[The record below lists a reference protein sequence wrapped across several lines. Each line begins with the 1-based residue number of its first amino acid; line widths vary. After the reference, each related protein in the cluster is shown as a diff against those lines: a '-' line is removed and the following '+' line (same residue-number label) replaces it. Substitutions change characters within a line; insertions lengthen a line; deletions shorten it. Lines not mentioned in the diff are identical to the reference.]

1 MRFSSPRGSIA
12 DSPKDN
18 QRKRKKERKKNGT
31 DRCVLLHLMVVLET
45 ALITR
50 KRKKENESKKNGTDR
65 CDLHSPHGSTGDSPQ
80 KPCSQRHTQS
90 ASLSS

>member
-1 MRFSSPRGSIA
+1 MRKIKEKGIKEKIKKKKWNWQKCFPSPHGSIG

-18 QRKRKKERKKNGT
+18 Q
-31 DRCVLLHLMVVLET
+31 
-45 ALITR
+45 R
-50 KRKKENESKKNGTDR
+50 KRKKENESKKNGTGM
-65 CDLHSPHGSTGDSPQ
+65 CIYFTSPRGSTGDSPQ